1 MKLQGSYKSRMFAS
15 IVATALFTAMAMP
28 VCVSAQ
34 GNAAQAQTVKHHH
47 YKLID
52 LGTFGGPRNTVFVAE
67 DSYNPVLNN
76 RGTVAGLADTSAPD
90 PFPAFCFFDCFVS
103 HAFQWENGVTT
114 DLGALPGGASSASA
128 WISANGLIAGWSE
141 NGLIDPLFPGFPESH
156 AVLWKHGEIIDLGT
170 LDGGYE
176 SVANAVNS
184 RGQVVGAAANAVP
197 DLSPMSASNFG
208 WTTETRA
215 FLWQNGV
222 MHDLGTLGGPDA
234 VALLINEWGQIVG
247 DSYTSSVPSP
257 YCANIGFPLTTGAF
271 LWQNGKMVGLGSLGG
286 TCTFAF
292 DLNNRGQ
299 VIGASTLAGDLA
311 QHPFLWDRGVLSD
324 LGTLGGSSGNA
335 IAINDAGEITGF
347 ANEQGDQA
355 VHAFLWKN
363 GTTTDLGTVGG
374 DPCSVGFS
382 INARGQVVG
391 VSVPGCDFSQT
402 RAFLSED
409 GGPPIDLNT
418 LILANSALYLTSP
431 ATINDRGEIA
441 GFGLDTSGNQR
452 AFLLVPCDENHPNV
466 EGCDYNLVEA
476 VTELQVQPAEI
487 TQAPAASLAKL
498 SPVEMVTRFRSL
510 SVSRNRRFGIPQT
523 SQKTAFSGEATISAP
538 SAALSPTSLTFSA
551 QAIGTMSAA
560 KTVTLKNTGTTSL
573 TMTAIVIAGTDPGDF
588 AQTHTCGSS
597 LSAGASC
604 SISLTF
610 KPTAS
615 GTRVAALRV
624 TDNGTGSPQQ
634 VPLSG
639 LGTTAKLSPTSLSFG
654 TVAIGTTSPAKT
666 VTLTNA
672 GTASLNI
679 TGIAVTGINAGDFTQ
694 THICGSSLAAGATCS
709 ISITFKPTV
718 SGTRTAALSVSDNA
732 AGSPQAVSL
741 MGNCPGGKCGEVGAQ
756 CGASFLPRC
765 CPGLV
770 CVPASTRAFCE
781 P

>member
-1 MKLQGSYKSRMFAS
+1 MDRGDVGHWHAITKRSKGEIMRKNL
-15 IVATALFTAMAMP
+15 TALITSLSLCGALAFP
-28 VCVSAQ
+28 VMSSAQ
-34 GNAAQAQTVKHHH
+34 DQLKHHH

-52 LGTFGGPRNTVFVAE
+52 VSTFGGPQSNVFVAE
-67 DSYNPVLNN
+67 DNYNPVLNN

-103 HAFQWENGVTT
+103 HAFQWQNGDMT

-197 DLSPMSASNFG
+197 DLSPMSAFNFG

-347 ANEQGDQA
+347 ANEQGDQT
-355 VHAFLWKN
+355 VHALLWKN
-363 GTTTDLGTVGG
+363 GTMTDLGTVGG

-391 VSVPGCDFSQT
+391 ISVAAALPTGCDFSQA

-409 GGPPIDLNT
+409 GAPPIDLNT
-418 LILANSALYLTSP
+418 LIPANSALYLTTP

-441 GFGLDTSGNQR
+441 GNGMDSQGNQH
-452 AFLLVPCDENHPNV
+452 AFLLIPCDANHPGIG
-466 EGCDYNLVEA
+466 GCDYTTVDPTTA
-476 VTELQVQPAEI
+476 ASFVAPRPVTQ
-487 TQAPAASLAKL
+487 TAPAS
-498 SPVEMVTRFRSL
+498 
-510 SVSRNRRFGIPQT
+510 
-523 SQKTAFSGEATISAP
+523 
-538 SAALSPTSLTFSA
+538 
-551 QAIGTMSAA
+551 
-560 KTVTLKNTGTTSL
+560 
-573 TMTAIVIAGTDPGDF
+573 DP
-588 AQTHTCGSS
+588 
-597 LSAGASC
+597 
-604 SISLTF
+604 
-610 KPTAS
+610 
-615 GTRVAALRV
+615 
-624 TDNGTGSPQQ
+624 
-634 VPLSG
+634 PLSG
-639 LGTTAKLSPTSLSFG
+639 LAGHTMRALRNRLLFMNGHLTAQPLAHTLQNTLATTLSAPHSLTASALDTFQIGVSWQEASGQSLSGFDIYRCVGCATPRTEG
-654 TVAIGTTSPAKT
+654 TKIASVSATVFAFSDGASTTPLRESEAYT
-666 VTLTNA
+666 YQVTAFNTSSQSAASN
-672 GTASLNI
+672 TASAITKTEPAPTNLTSFAFVRGGIDDVVRLSWTNNATDDDSYFVESCTGSTCTNFSVLAQLPANSTSDIQGFQFIHNI
-679 TGIAVTGINAGDFTQ
+679 TVRYRVRA
-694 THICGSSLAAGATCS
+694 HS
-709 ISITFKPTV
+709 
-718 SGTRTAALSVSDNA
+718 
-732 AGSPQAVSL
+732 
-741 MGNCPGGKCGEVGAQ
+741 PGGYSGYSNIRNQ
-756 CGASFLPRC
+756 TLP
-765 CPGLV
+765 
-770 CVPASTRAFCE
+770 
-781 P
+781 